1 MMVQVFDSFV
11 KLYGR
16 PPTENEVVKMM
27 KLKADMEKKVNPNM
41 RQTHIDPQRAQ
52 EIGRAGG
59 APKTG
64 RNNKL
69 TEPAKMVNR
78 MIKRGM
84 NMREIGSILGKSH
97 QAVSEMKRRYGLP
110 REDVE

>member
-1 MMVQVFDSFV
+1 MVNLTDTFT

-16 PPTENEVVKMM
+16 PPTQKELGVMM
-27 KLKADMEKKVNPNM
+27 KLKAEMEKKANPNI
-41 RQTHIDPQRAQ
+41 RKPQVDTMTAQ

-64 RNNKL
+64 SNSKL

-84 NMREIGSILGKSH
+84 NMRDIGAILGKSH

>member
-1 MMVQVFDSFV
+1 MVQVFDSFV

-16 PPTENEVVKMM
+16 APTEDEIVKMM
-27 KLKADMEKKVNPNM
+27 KLKAEMEKKVNPHMQRPHINTITAY
-41 RQTHIDPQRAQ
+41 THGKR
-52 EIGRAGG
+52 GG

-64 RNNKL
+64 RKNKL
-69 TEPAKMVNR
+69 TEPAKIVNR
-78 MIKRGM
+78 MIKKGM
-84 NMREIGSILGKSH
+84 TMRDIGAILGKSH

>member
-1 MMVQVFDSFV
+1 MVQVVDSFI
-11 KLYGR
+11 KMYGR
-16 PPTENEVVKMM
+16 APTEDEIVKMM
-27 KLKADMEKKVNPNM
+27 KLKAEMERKVNPNM
-41 RQTHIDPQRAQ
+41 RKPHVDTTTAQ

-64 RNNKL
+64 RKNKL
-69 TEPAKMVNR
+69 TEPAKVVNR

-84 NMREIGSILGKSH
+84 NMRDIGAILGKSH